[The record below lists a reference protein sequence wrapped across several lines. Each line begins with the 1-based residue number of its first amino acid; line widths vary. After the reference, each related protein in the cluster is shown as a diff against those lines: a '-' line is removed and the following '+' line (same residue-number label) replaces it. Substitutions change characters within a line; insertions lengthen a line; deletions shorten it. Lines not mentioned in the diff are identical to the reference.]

1 MQVVAPTPTAPEEL
15 ARLEAQQAAEA
26 AEYERLKAELQAWC
40 LATAFLC
47 SVATL
52 TFYSKVR
59 CPRAGRLF
67 CSDKHGYGPGAW
79 PEAGR
84 YPPMQSDAI
93 DCKVCVQRYTT
104 CSPLSFQVR

>member
-1 MQVVAPTPTAPEEL
+1 MQSCTYHTQASLALVQVVAQTPTAPEEL

-52 TFYSKVR
+52 AFYSKVR
-59 CPRAGRLF
+59 CSRAYALLQ
-67 CSDKHGYGPGAW
+67 CQAW
-79 PEAGR
+79 LQAWCLATG
-84 YPPMQSDAI
+84 
-93 DCKVCVQRYTT
+93 
-104 CSPLSFQVR
+104 

>member
-1 MQVVAPTPTAPEEL
+1 MQVVAQTPTAPEEL

-52 TFYSKVR
+52 SFYSKVR
-59 CPRAGRLF
+59 CSRAWMLS
-67 CSDKHGYGPGAW
+67 CSIKHAVGLVPSHRMVHA
-79 PEAGR
+79 
-84 YPPMQSDAI
+84 YP
-93 DCKVCVQRYTT
+93 CRVT
-104 CSPLSFQVR
+104 PLPH